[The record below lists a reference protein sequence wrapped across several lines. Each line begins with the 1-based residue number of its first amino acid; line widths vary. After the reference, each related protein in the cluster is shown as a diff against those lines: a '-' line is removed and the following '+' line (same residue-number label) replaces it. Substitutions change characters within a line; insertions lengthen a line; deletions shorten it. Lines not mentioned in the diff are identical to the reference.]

1 MQGEDLDAAPSSRA
15 RSSAR
20 GVDQQLCE
28 PLDAHEAQD
37 QQPSKRS
44 RSSSYGDGHD
54 GGARHSAASYPP
66 RFPPNGFDEHHLMG
80 PANYYYTAPHG
91 MWHHAADDLDEQ
103 EYVVA
108 AAAAAAAYPHQHQ
121 YMMGPPPMM
130 HAHAAPPPYDMPPY
144 PRDPVA
150 ARKRSSGGISGQGA
164 GSSSSPRGGL
174 PPVPV
179 PAKVVASAAM
189 RATAATAFEDMAMG
203 APAHPYAVHYPM
215 PYPPPKGYRM
225 ASGRGCTGARSWVG

>member
-28 PLDAHEAQD
+28 SLDAHEGQD

-66 RFPPNGFDEHHLMG
+66 RFPQSGFDEHHHMG

-108 AAAAAAAYPHQHQ
+108 AAAAAAAAAYPHQHQ
-121 YMMGPPPMM
+121 YMMAPPLRM

-150 ARKRSSGGISGQGA
+150 ARKRSSGGISGPGA

-174 PPVPV
+174 PLVPV
-179 PAKVVASAAM
+179 PAK
-189 RATAATAFEDMAMG
+189 DMAMG

-225 ASGRGCTGARSWVG
+225 ASGRGCTGANACWTTCEQGLREG